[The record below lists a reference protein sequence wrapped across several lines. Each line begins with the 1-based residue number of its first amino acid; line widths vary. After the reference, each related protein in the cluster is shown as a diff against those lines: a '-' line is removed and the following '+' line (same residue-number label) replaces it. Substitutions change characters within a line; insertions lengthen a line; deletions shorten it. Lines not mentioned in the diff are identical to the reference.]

1 MKHYFVPRTQFQ
13 RAFSRMAQPM
23 VIIDPGDLVT
33 FETSDDAYERLWQG
47 EPADEIPDEDYNVV
61 TGPVAVRGA
70 EPGDELRIEILQI
83 QIQRAWSVW
92 IPDFGPLGDQTHR
105 VQVQPVP
112 IVDGRL
118 ALSPRLQVP
127 LAPMIGCIG
136 LAPAT
141 GTASTLEPA
150 YPFGGNLDLR
160 ELSVGATLFLPVQT
174 SLAWLALGDLHAA
187 MGAGEAAHLSIEA
200 AGTATVRIGLEKATR
215 RTNPRIRLAN
225 RTLCI
230 SVLGLEETIEQASI
244 QATRMAFDLLVRDF
258 SLTPFEAYTYI
269 SAVVELQLGGP
280 ASPIVIAV
288 VPDPVNTEQKI
299 IPSRKK
305 GFALGDC
312 ISTRQIGES

>member
-1 MKHYFVPRTQFQ
+1 MKQHFVPRTQSQ
-13 RAFSRMAQPM
+13 RAFSQLAHPM

-33 FETSDDAYERLWQG
+33 FETSDDAYVRLWQG
-47 EPADEIPDEDYNVV
+47 EPANEIPDEDYNVV

-70 EPGDELRIEILQI
+70 EPGDELRIEILEI

-92 IPDFGPLGDQTHR
+92 IPDFGPLGNQTNR

-112 IVDGRL
+112 IVNGRL

-160 ELSVGATLFLPVQT
+160 ELSAGATLFLPVQT
-174 SLAWLALGDLHAA
+174 AWAWLAVGDLHAA

-215 RTNPRIRLAN
+215 HTNPRIRLAN

-230 SVLGLEETIEQASI
+230 SILGLEESIEQASV
-244 QATRMAFDLLVRDF
+244 QATRMAFDLLVQDF
-258 SLTPFEAYTYI
+258 SLTPFEAYAYV

-280 ASPIVIAV
+280 ASPIVIAI
-288 VPDPVNTEQKI
+288 VPDPDNTEQKNNTEQ
-299 IPSRKK
+299 KK
-305 GFALGDC
+305 GVCAWRLHFN
-312 ISTRQIGES
+312 SSNW

>member
-1 MKHYFVPRTQFQ
+1 MKHHFVPHTQFQ
-13 RAFSRMAQPM
+13 RAFSQLAQPM

-33 FETSDDAYERLWQG
+33 FATSDDAYERLWQG
-47 EPADEIPDEDYNVV
+47 EPPEEIPDEDYNVV

-70 EPGDELRIEILQI
+70 EPGDELRIEILDI

-92 IPDFGPLGDQTHR
+92 IPDFGPIGDQTNR

-174 SLAWLALGDLHAA
+174 PLAWLALGDLHAA

-215 RTNPRIRLAN
+215 RTTPRIRLAN

-230 SVLGLEETIEQASI
+230 SVLGLEETIEQASV
-244 QATRMAFDLLVRDF
+244 QATRMAFELLVQDF
-258 SLTPFEAYTYI
+258 SLTPFEAYSYV
-269 SAVVELQLGGP
+269 SAVVELRLGGP
-280 ASPIVIAV
+280 ASPIVIAI
-288 VPDPVNTEQKI
+288 VPDPDNIEQKT
-299 IPSRKK
+299 
-305 GFALGDC
+305 GV
-312 ISTRQIGES
+312 